1 MMYGSLEQMPYL
13 RQGKSRAINAENR
26 TGEKGK
32 AGMAASDL
40 GQGRK
45 GSPCLKQIMPSDTVT
60 LANIDGCG
68 IINHIWITT
77 DYKTGDADCFLLR
90 DIVLRMYWDKEEE
103 PSVEVPLGDFFC
115 CGFGQTYPVHSQPI
129 VVLPRRGFNCYFP
142 MPFHKQARITIEN
155 QHKNPIRE
163 FFYQID
169 YNLYDDLPDNTAY
182 FHAQWRRQPIT
193 EKAND
198 YVILDGVKGRGVY
211 VGTCLQIQALERY
224 WWGEGEV
231 KFYIDHDEAYPTI
244 CSTGLE
250 DYFGGSW
257 SFAKYDKDKDMT
269 EDTYSTAYMGY
280 PFYSRDDDLLRNP
293 YHNTDVPPM
302 RAFYRF
308 HIPDPVFFAENIK
321 VTVQQIGAS
330 YRGLFERQD
339 DYTSVAYWYQ
349 DEPHHPFPELCGAAG
364 RWPR

>member
-1 MMYGSLEQMPYL
+1 MMYGSMEQMPFL

-45 GSPCLKQIMPSDTVT
+45 GSPCLKEIMPGDTVT
-60 LANIDGCG
+60 LADIDGCG
-68 IINHIWITT
+68 IINHIWVTT
-77 DYKTGDADCFLLR
+77 DYKTSDADCFLLR
-90 DIVLRMYWDKEEE
+90 DIVLRMYWDGEAE

-115 CGFGQTYPVHSQPI
+115 CGFGQTYAVHSQP
-129 VVLPRRGFNCYFP
+129 VAVLPRRGFNAYFP
-142 MPFHKQARITIEN
+142 MPFRRRARITIEN

-169 YNLYDDLPDNTAY
+169 YNLYEDLPENTAC

-198 YVILDGVKGRGVY
+198 YTILDGVTGKGVY
-211 VGTCLQIQALERY
+211 VGTCLQIQTLERY

-231 KFYIDHDEAYPTI
+231 KFYIDNDEVFPTI

-257 SFAKYDKDKDMT
+257 SFAKYSENGRMT

-280 PFYSRDDDLLRNP
+280 PFYSRDDDMLKIP
-293 YHNTDVPPM
+293 YNNKAFP
-302 RAFYRF
+302 RFLAFYGF
-308 HIPDPVFFAENIK
+308 LFPDPFFFEENIK

-330 YRGLFERQD
+330 YKGLFERQD

-349 DEPHHPFPELCGAAG
+349 SEPHHLFPKLAEAAE